1 MIINSTYTVYKRG
14 TKTTRE
20 SRACLPVTG
29 TFTFFKSFFVFLF
42 FGQNAIWT
50 AWTCTNTFP
59 SNISLQISD
68 LESDLSFQLTS
79 ETGLQVYVVKKRQH
93 TTSLH
98 TCSET
103 EISAVF
109 TETSSFKDKLFNT
122 DCVGEIEVKVVQKV
136 SDQRRSKQGGIL
148 QLKYGDSGAVKLL
161 RRPIKLNITL
171 FPYRVD
177 RHRKTVRICRNTW
190 TV

>member
-1 MIINSTYTVYKRG
+1 MDSLDMYKH
-14 TKTTRE
+14 
-20 SRACLPVTG
+20 LPI
-29 TFTFFKSFFVFLF
+29 KY
-42 FGQNAIWT
+42 
-50 AWTCTNTFP
+50 
-59 SNISLQISD
+59 
-68 LESDLSFQLTS
+68 QLTDIWPGIRFVLS
-79 ETGLQVYVVKKRQH
+79 AHLWNRSTGVRCKKRQH
-93 TTSLH
+93 TASLH

-190 TV
+190 TVWVSCYVFLSG